1 MVTIIHLSAAPNRLV
16 GVGIFLTGNFLPGQM
31 ATRASVLL
39 GKGPRGYP
47 HLGTQEGGQTAPGG
61 ASVHLKELVGLMLFL
76 SAENWVMELSQKQEV
91 MKILSILSH
100 YSARQTTPVIMCG
113 PP

>member
-61 ASVHLKELVGLMLFL
+61 ASVHRTNWDMLL
-76 SAENWVMELSQKQEV
+76 IHWIS
-91 MKILSILSH
+91 
-100 YSARQTTPVIMCG
+100 
-113 PP
+113 